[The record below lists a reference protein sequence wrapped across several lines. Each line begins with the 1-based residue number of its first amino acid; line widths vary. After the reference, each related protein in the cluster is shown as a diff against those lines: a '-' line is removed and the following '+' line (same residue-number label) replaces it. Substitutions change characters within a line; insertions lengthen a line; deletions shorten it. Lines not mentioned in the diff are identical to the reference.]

1 MADELYNILNNRNN
15 EVKDDENTEFNKQV
29 EEAEEFNQSSTP
41 EFNIV
46 SQSYTTHP
54 QAIYTS
60 RLLNYKNLPE
70 PQNSKEINIQFYTKY
85 SGNYFLKLRFILFI
99 YLTVY
104 LHANIRIFAS

>member
-1 MADELYNILNNRNN
+1 LNNWDN
-15 EVKDDENTEFNKQV
+15 EVNYDKNTKFNKQV
-29 EEAEEFNQSSTP
+29 KEAEKFNQSSTS
-41 EFNIV
+41 ESNIV
-46 SQSYTTHP
+46 SPSYTTHP
-54 QAIYTS
+54 QAVYTS

-104 LHANIRIFAS
+104 LHANIRLFAS